1 MDAKKDSST
10 PPPTSL
16 LQNAWL
22 WEPARF
28 YGFQQRRY
36 RTMVERQAR
45 GPKGP
50 LPKSLLIAKDGKND
64 RVDKNILKWGPLM
77 IILYE
82 VSNCYVLLPI

>member
-1 MDAKKDSST
+1 
-10 PPPTSL
+10 
-16 LQNAWL
+16 
-22 WEPARF
+22 
-28 YGFQQRRY
+28 
-36 RTMVERQAR
+36 MVERQAR

-64 RVDKNILKWGPLM
+64 RVDKNILKWVPLM